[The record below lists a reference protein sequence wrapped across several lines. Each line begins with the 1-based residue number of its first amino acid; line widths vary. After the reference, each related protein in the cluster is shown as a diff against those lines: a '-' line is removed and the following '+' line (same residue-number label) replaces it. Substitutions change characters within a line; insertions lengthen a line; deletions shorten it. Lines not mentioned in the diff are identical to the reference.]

1 MLQIKNLLIRAN
13 AQREIDAGHD
23 LGDVQPP
30 SEFDVLV
37 TYLLFAAESGQG
49 YKDGMSLWKIAHPD
63 DVLRRL
69 EHELISMSANDI
81 LGRIIAGF
89 IIRFKCLL
97 QVELGIPHTINGY
110 QRFLDTITKGSRS
123 MKAIL
128 EDAFETIAEYP
139 VEIDMKREDIIRH
152 INQIG
157 DVFTFGATMKQLN
170 TLGQDDI
177 KPIPSTVGSSKQ
189 WGGLMTALFF
199 FDLPSPSLNPCRSRC
214 S

>member
-1 MLQIKNLLIRAN
+1 MLIRAN
-13 AQREIDAGHD
+13 AQREIDAGQPKS
-23 LGDVQPP
+23 DVQPP

-37 TYLLFAAESGQG
+37 TYLLLLQKSGQG

-63 DVLRRL
+63 LVLRRL

-81 LGRIIAGF
+81 LAAVIAGF

-97 QVELGIPHTINGY
+97 QVELGDDDTINGY
-110 QRFLDTITKGSRS
+110 QRFLDTITKGSSGR
-123 MKAIL
+123 KAIL

-139 VEIDMKREDIIRH
+139 VEIIPQREDIIRH

-157 DVFTFGATMKQLN
+157 DVFTLSMTMKQLN

-177 KPIPSTVGSSKQ
+177 KPIPSDMRSSKQ

-199 FDLPSPSLNPCRSRC
+199 FDFGATSLNPCRSRC

>member
-1 MLQIKNLLIRAN
+1 MLIRAN
-13 AQREIDAGHD
+13 AQREIDAGQPK
-23 LGDVQPP
+23 GDVQPP

-37 TYLLFAAESGQG
+37 TYLLLLQESGQG

-63 DVLRRL
+63 LVLRRL

-81 LGRIIAGF
+81 LAAIIAGF

-97 QVELGIPHTINGY
+97 QVELGDDHTINGY
-110 QRFLDTITKGSRS
+110 QRFLDTITKGSSGR
-123 MKAIL
+123 KAIL

-139 VEIDMKREDIIRH
+139 VEIIPKREDIIRH

-157 DVFTFGATMKQLN
+157 DVFTLSMTMKQLN

-177 KPIPSTVGSSKQ
+177 KPIPSDMGSSKQ

-199 FDLPSPSLNPCRSRC
+199 FDFGAPSLNPCRSRC

>member
-13 AQREIDAGHD
+13 AQREKIAHPD

-37 TYLLFAAESGQG
+37 ANDILAAESGQG
-49 YKDGMSLWKIAHPD
+49 YKDGMSLWQVELGD

-69 EHELISMSANDI
+69 EHELISMSTKGSS
-81 LGRIIAGF
+81 GRIIAGF

-97 QVELGIPHTINGY
+97 YPVEIIPHTINGY
-110 QRFLDTITKGSRS
+110 QRFLDTIDVFTLS

-128 EDAFETIAEYP
+128 EDAFETIADKP
-139 VEIDMKREDIIRH
+139 IPSDMKREDIIRH

-157 DVFTFGATMKQLN
+157 FFFDFGATMKQLN
-170 TLGQDDI
+170 TLGQDDMGLLRY
-177 KPIPSTVGSSKQ
+177 TVGSSKQ
-189 WGGLMTALFF
+189 WGGLMTALRKSVS
-199 FDLPSPSLNPCRSRC
+199 PSPSLNPCRSRC